1 MRSTWF
7 DRFALALSLLTILAT
22 LWVTVNI
29 FESLPHIEDEMAYT
43 WQAKVIAHGQI
54 TVPSP
59 ECTNCF
65 LVPFVVDHNGL
76 RFGKYP
82 LGWPVVLSFGER
94 LGARDWV
101 NPILAGWSIWLL
113 YRLGKKLFDE
123 RTALLAAILAASS
136 PFLWMNSGSYLA
148 HPWSLFLTLCLALA
162 WLDTFSNSARVPRR
176 LTATVAALCIGLLAL
191 TRPLTAVGVSL
202 PFIIHALWKLVRG
215 DRETRLTVLY
225 IGTLAG
231 IVTATHLLWQFT
243 VTGNALLNPYTLWW
257 PYDQIGFGPGVGLQ
271 EGGYQLQHALRN
283 TQFGLNFLQYDLFGW
298 AQLSWIFLPFGV
310 VAIWRNSRAWL
321 IAAIIPSLIIAY
333 TLYWVSSS
341 LLGPRYYY
349 EALASLALLSAAGI
363 RWLASRRLPWQRGQ
377 RIPLYLTTILVT
389 ILISCN
395 LFFYT
400 PLRLDGLRGLYGVS
414 RAAIEPFLSPE
425 WQKLTPALIFVDTEG
440 APWIGYGNF
449 VDLSSPFMDSP
460 FLFAWSGTQQENYA
474 LKMEFFNRTTYYYY
488 PNTPRRLFEE
498 PRA

>member
-1 MRSTWF
+1 M
-7 DRFALALSLLTILAT
+7 
-22 LWVTVNI
+22 
-29 FESLPHIEDEMAYT
+29 
-43 WQAKVIAHGQI
+43 
-54 TVPSP
+54 PS
-59 ECTNCF
+59 
-65 LVPFVVDHNGL
+65 
-76 RFGKYP
+76 
-82 LGWPVVLSFGER
+82 
-94 LGARDWV
+94 
-101 NPILAGWSIWLL
+101 
-113 YRLGKKLFDE
+113 
-123 RTALLAAILAASS
+123 
-136 PFLWMNSGSYLA
+136 
-148 HPWSLFLTLCLALA
+148 
-162 WLDTFSNSARVPRR
+162 
-176 LTATVAALCIGLLAL
+176 
-191 TRPLTAVGVSL
+191 
-202 PFIIHALWKLVRG
+202 
-215 DRETRLTVLY
+215 
-225 IGTLAG
+225 G
-231 IVTATHLLWQFT
+231 I
-243 VTGNALLNPYTLWW
+243 
-257 PYDQIGFGPGVGLQ
+257 
-271 EGGYQLQHALRN
+271 
-283 TQFGLNFLQYDLFGW
+283 QFGLNFLQYDLFGW

-488 PNTPRRLFEE
+488 PNTPRRLFDE
-498 PRA
+498 PRAKGAQ